1 MKNFENEMKTI
12 LLSGCRMPDD
22 LPKRVLA
29 AVPATKPRV
38 RKSRIWVAAALVA
51 LLVCGTAAGTLLWT
65 RPDVQQHISAGNTEA
80 KDSHTLRL
88 GEDYITLPADA
99 LTEIAA
105 NADPDRMYNSF
116 LTFASVTEWQSFCG
130 LPLALSPDL
139 VCEDTVDMIVSHRET
154 ETGPEPM
161 MLIAI
166 TTAKDSDG
174 RHYSLQLQANLSPDA
189 GGSSTHSY
197 TASTTTEITDYT
209 TANGIPCVLCKVTDT
224 EHGYVDVE
232 LYYTYAGVSYTV
244 KCSAMTEEEADAVK
258 EKMQALADSLEV
270 VDVEG

>member
-12 LLSGCRMPDD
+12 LLAGCHMPDD

-29 AVPATKPRV
+29 AMPATKPHTP
-38 RKSRIWVAAALVA
+38 KSRIWLAAALVA

-65 RPDVQQHISAGNTEA
+65 RPDVQQLDMHISHGNTEA

-99 LTEIAA
+99 LTKIAA
-105 NADPDRMYNSF
+105 NVDPDRMNNSF
-116 LTFASVTEWQSFCG
+116 LSFASLTEWQSFCD

-139 VCEDTVDMIVSHRET
+139 VCEDTVDMFVSHRET
-154 ETGPEPM
+154 EVGPEPM
-161 MLIAI
+161 MLIAM

-174 RHYSLQLQANLSPDA
+174 RHYSLKLQANLSPDA

-232 LYYTYAGVSYTV
+232 LYYTYDGVSYTV
-244 KCSAMTEEEADAVK
+244 QCSATTEEEALALE

-270 VDVEG
+270 AG